1 MGDPGLTGLTG
12 PQGEQGPQGDI
23 SKLVYN
29 FNQVIPNS
37 SLTVGNII
45 TVPKD
50 PLFAGGLSAN
60 VKFAAYT
67 PGTTNISH
75 VLFAII
81 LSQTATTLN
90 LQIGT
95 ASINTA
101 NDNLSE
107 WEISVAGQRGTQG
120 PTGLTGATGAQ
131 GPQGIQGATG
141 PEGPQG
147 PQGVQGEQGPIG
159 LTGPQGPQGETGA
172 TGATGSTGPQGPAG
186 VQNVYVQSTAPS
198 NPSIGWLWIVI

>member
-12 PQGEQGPQGDI
+12 PQGEQGIQGNTP
-23 SKLVYN
+23 KMEYT
-29 FNQVIPNS
+29 FTQVIPNS
-37 SLTVGNII
+37 SLTTGALI
-45 TVPKD
+45 TIPHD
-50 PLFAGGLSAN
+50 PLFARYLLAN
-60 VKFAAYT
+60 IKMVGYVS
-67 PGTTNISH
+67 GTLTH
-75 VLFAII
+75 VLFATVNSFDSTTTNLL
-81 LSQTATTLN
+81 LSQASLN
-90 LQIGT
+90 T
-95 ASINTA
+95 SY
-101 NDNLSE
+101 DNVSE
-107 WEISVAGQRGTQG
+107 WVIGIGGQRGQ
-120 PTGLTGATGAQ
+120 TGNTGATGATGAQ